1 MPNVVIRLTDKR
13 GDRHSFVGR
22 LLCHN
27 GVGPCGEVSSY
38 SSRVHG
44 LSMNYIE
51 SSPFTPR
58 QYLGNI

>member
-1 MPNVVIRLTDKR
+1 MLICLMLLSGKQIKK

-38 SSRVHG
+38 SLRVHG
-44 LSMNYIE
+44 LSMKLTTIHSE
-51 SSPFTPR
+51 AMP
-58 QYLGNI
+58 G